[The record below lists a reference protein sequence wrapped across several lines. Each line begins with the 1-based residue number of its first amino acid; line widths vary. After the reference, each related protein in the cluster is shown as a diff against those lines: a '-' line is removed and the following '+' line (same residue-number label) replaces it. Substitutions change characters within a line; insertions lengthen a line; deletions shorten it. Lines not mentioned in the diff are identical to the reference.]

1 MTKNRKGSNREKEEK
16 FKEDV
21 ERFVCK
27 VFLEKCK
34 PGVTIIRHGDPNK
47 KEPDFMCDDGS
58 GVEITGLYAGK
69 EDERQL
75 NKMNQGKKDSAV
87 TEILHE
93 GKVAVRVSGDISTS
107 DGVPYMCQQ
116 IIEKIKK
123 HRNGNYERCKG
134 EVYLVCNALFGHSMA
149 FPEQSEIDGLRKMVE
164 NDPVYKKNG
173 KQFAG
178 IYILWTPGKPS
189 PSLDLLVGQH
199 AAFLWPFRETS
210 PSPESVSTQE
220 NIVKKLLSPESVST
234 QENKV
239 TKLL

>member
-47 KEPDFMCDDGS
+47 KEPDIICS
-58 GVEITGLYAGK
+58 NEIAVEAVILHPNREVA
-69 EDERQL
+69 RQIS
-75 NKMNQGKKDSAV
+75 KMNQGKRDSAV
-87 TEILHE
+87 KEILHE

-107 DGVPYMCQQ
+107 NGVPYMCQQ

-123 HRNGNYERCKG
+123 HSNGNYEGCKG
-134 EVYLVCNALFGHSMA
+134 EVYLVCNALLGHSTA
-149 FPEQSEIDGLRKMVE
+149 FPEQSEIDELRKMVK
-164 NDPVYKKNG
+164 NNPVYKKNG

-178 IYILWTPGKPS
+178 IYILWTPGEPS

-199 AAFLWPFRETS
+199 AAFLLPFRETS
-210 PSPESVSTQE
+210 PSPESASTQE
-220 NIVKKLLSPESVST
+220 NIVKKLLSPESAST